1 MRKTICLVDDLVLSI
16 IFFSISLSSGFHCLL
31 SLLLLALGMAV
42 GISLWKNKT
51 LIDLVLC
58 CGRSSRFRDFVAIE
72 VALSRDWEEVVTI
85 VQRKN
90 YGCWC
95 CCERDADKVYCQLLV
110 RILGVEAST
119 VGDGGWTLNE
129 CDYFGLFS
137 HRKVT
142 GLVCLFLFLFFK
154 KKDFWSVQ
162 GVWGGIRENV
172 FMFFCCCLWDLFIF
186 FFWSVVTIYSIL
198 NPSTFQTFLKIPF
211 YFLDFSRMFFYF
223 LDFFRVSFLLS

>member
-1 MRKTICLVDDLVLSI
+1 MIWSSLS
-16 IFFSISLSSGFHCLL
+16 FSSRSLSSGFHCLL

-58 CGRSSRFRDFVAIE
+58 CGRSSRFRDFAATE

-95 CCERDADKVYCQLLV
+95 CERDADKVYCQLLV
-110 RILGVEAST
+110 KILGVEASM

-129 CDYFGLFS
+129 CDYFGLLS
-137 HRKVT
+137 PRKVT
-142 GLVCLFLFLFFK
+142 GLVCLFLF
-154 KKDFWSVQ
+154 
-162 GVWGGIRENV
+162 
-172 FMFFCCCLWDLFIF
+172 FIF
-186 FFWSVVTIYSIL
+186 
-198 NPSTFQTFLKIPF
+198 
-211 YFLDFSRMFFYF
+211 
-223 LDFFRVSFLLS
+223 

>member
-154 KKDFWSVQ
+154 KKRFLECIGCVGRDK
-162 GVWGGIRENV
+162 RECFYV
-172 FMFFCCCLWDLFIF
+172 FLLLSLGSFYLLFLEC
-186 FFWSVVTIYSIL
+186 SDYLQYS
-198 NPSTFQTFLKIPF
+198 QPF
-211 YFLDFSRMFFYF
+211 HFLDFSKDSLLLFRFLQNVFFTFQIF
-223 LDFFRVSFLLS
+223 LECPSF

>member
-1 MRKTICLVDDLVLSI
+1 MIWSSLS
-16 IFFSISLSSGFHCLL
+16 FSSRSLSSGFHCLL

-58 CGRSSRFRDFVAIE
+58 CERSSRFRDFAATE

-95 CCERDADKVYCQLLV
+95 CERDTDKVYCQLLV
-110 RILGVEAST
+110 KILGVEASM

-129 CDYFGLFS
+129 CDYFGLLS
-137 HRKVT
+137 PRKVT
-142 GLVCLFLFLFFK
+142 GLVCLFLFFIFLK
-154 KKDFWSVQ
+154 KVFW

-172 FMFFCCCLWDLFIF
+172 FCVFFVVVMGIF
-186 FFWSVVTIYSIL
+186 LSPFCFWSVVAIYSIL

-211 YFLDFSRMFFYF
+211 TFYISLECFLTFQIF
-223 LDFFRVSFLLS
+223 LECPSL